1 MISAD
6 FRATLG
12 DIPVI
17 DDLVGIKR
25 KSRDYFWY
33 SPILYQKLRDK
44 TADLV
49 VCPRNKADVLAI
61 AAACARFSVPVTP
74 RGGGTGNYGQAMP
87 FEGGIVLDMLGL
99 DRLLWVKD
107 GVARVQ
113 SGKLLYELGQ
123 ELRIQEK
130 ELRMF
135 PSTQRIATIGGH
147 IGGGA
152 GGIGSINWGFLHD
165 RGNVL
170 AARIVTIED
179 EPRIIELRGRE
190 TDLINRSFGTT
201 GIITELEVPVENFT
215 PWRDVVVAF
224 DDFISA
230 VHFAQEFTAS
240 PGIAKNQC
248 AVVDSTLTP
257 YFTPLAKVI
266 PEGKPVAILMVAPS
280 GLASTAEIAATH
292 GGQIVHE
299 EETAEAEDNP
309 AKTPVYEFC
318 WNHTTL
324 QVLKKDRGMTYIQ
337 AMFPAEHMY
346 RDISALR
353 NRFGDE
359 VLWHL
364 EFIRAGAGVACTG
377 ASVIRYTTA
386 ERLYE
391 IMSLHE
397 KQGVTII
404 NPHVST
410 LDDGARDVESLKDR
424 AAFKQSVDPYG
435 LLNPGK
441 MGKHQPARLREAK

>member
-1 MISAD
+1 MIHAD
-6 FRATLG
+6 FRTALG

-17 DDLVGIKR
+17 EDDIGIKR

-33 SPILYQKLRDK
+33 SPILYEQLRDK
-44 TADLV
+44 TAELV
-49 VCPRNKADVLAI
+49 VCPRNEADVITI
-61 AAACARFSVPVTP
+61 AAACARYGVPLTP

-87 FEGGIVLDMLGL
+87 FEGGIVLDTLLL
-99 DRLLWVKD
+99 DRLLWVRD

-113 SGKLLYELGQ
+113 AGKLLYDMDQ
-123 ELRIQEK
+123 ELRGYGK

-135 PSTQRIATIGGH
+135 PSTKRIATIGGH

-152 GGIGSINWGFLHD
+152 GGIGSLNWGFLDD

-170 AARIVTIED
+170 GARIVTLEE
-179 EPRIIELRGRE
+179 EPRIIELRGQD

-201 GIITELEVPVENFT
+201 GIITELEVPVEDFT

-230 VHFAQEFTAS
+230 VHFAQDFTAS
-240 PGIAKNQC
+240 PGIAKHQC

-257 YFTPLAKVI
+257 YFTPLAQAV
-266 PEGKPVAILMVAPS
+266 PPGKAIAILMVAPS
-280 GLASTAEIAATH
+280 GIASTAEIAALH
-292 GGQIVHE
+292 GGRVVHE
-299 EETAEAEDNP
+299 EETAEAENNA

-324 QVLKKDRGMTYIQ
+324 QVLKQDRSVTYIQ
-337 AMFPAEHMY
+337 AVFPAEHMY
-346 RDISALR
+346 RDIVALR
-353 NRFGDE
+353 ERFGDE

-377 ASVIRYTTA
+377 ASVIRYSTA
-386 ERLYE
+386 ERLEE
-391 IMSLHE
+391 IMALHE
-397 KQGVTII
+397 QQGVII
-404 NPHVST
+404 VNPHVST
-410 LDDGARDVESLKDR
+410 LEDGARDVKSFQDR
-424 AAFKQSVDPYG
+424 ALFKQEVDPYG

-441 MGKHQPARLREAK
+441 MRDYKPTKLRRAG